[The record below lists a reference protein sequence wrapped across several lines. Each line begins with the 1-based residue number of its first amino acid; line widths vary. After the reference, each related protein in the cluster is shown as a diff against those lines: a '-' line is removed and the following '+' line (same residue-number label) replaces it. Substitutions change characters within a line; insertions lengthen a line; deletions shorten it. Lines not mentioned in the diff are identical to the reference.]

1 MATDNT
7 MTISRAADAAGVGVE
22 TIRFYEREGLIERPR
37 EHNASGYRVYPDPTI
52 RRIRT
57 IRRAQTLGFSLREA
71 RELLALGER
80 KTEACAKVRA
90 RASVKLDEVR
100 NKIERLRRI
109 ERALERLIA
118 ACPSGEA
125 SLTDCP
131 ILQAL
136 DDDTPWT
143 RADNPVTATS
153 AKLSKTDER
162 SRLP

>member
-37 EHNASGYRVYPDPTI
+37 EHNASGYRVYPEPTI

-80 KTEACAKVRA
+80 QGAACAQVRERACAK
-90 RASVKLDEVR
+90 LGEVR
-100 NKIERLRRI
+100 NKIVRLRRI
-109 ERALERLIA
+109 ERALDTLIA
-118 ACPSGEA
+118 ACPSGDANE
-125 SLTDCP
+125 SDCP

-136 DDDTPWT
+136 DSDSPALEHTTPSHPHAPN
-143 RADNPVTATS
+143 RPA
-153 AKLSKTDER
+153 
-162 SRLP
+162 